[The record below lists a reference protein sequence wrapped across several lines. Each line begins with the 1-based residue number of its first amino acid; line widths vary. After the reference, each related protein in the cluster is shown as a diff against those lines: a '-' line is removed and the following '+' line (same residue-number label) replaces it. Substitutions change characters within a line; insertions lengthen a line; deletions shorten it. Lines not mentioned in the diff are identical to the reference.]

1 MLRPSLFNSAT
12 RRAIGRN
19 LALDLVVAVGM
30 GVTMAL
36 VNAILPTVARRGGL
50 APLGLS
56 ALAAAPF
63 VANLL
68 GAFAGRLGPRN
79 TAQLTLTRGIGA
91 ASLLILFTVPPAPV
105 MVAVA
110 VVFWLSLSFGGPFH
124 LRLWGAMY
132 PARLRGRVVGVL
144 GMGRAAA
151 GAIAAFGG
159 GVLADRIGGE
169 RAVAVA
175 GVIGVAC
182 AVGYVGLRAASAGR
196 PAPFSARESIRALR
210 ERPLLG
216 RIALAQGF
224 YGGGLIAA
232 APLYALV
239 HVDRLNLSLSD
250 VGVIG
255 ILAAIA
261 TTVAFPIWG
270 VVADRHGSVTALRL
284 GSAIGLGSLV
294 AYALAPSVVLL
305 WLAAIVAG
313 IGSASIDVG
322 IAAAVSD
329 QTPLASRAAAMA
341 GWNAITGARGIAAA
355 FLMSALL
362 QLGLVDVTSGLLLC
376 AATSAMGVLLFARAG
391 RIAVSQAPL
400 GAGSP
405 VASGAP
411 LGAGST
417 KTGMPAGSIAPT
429 R

>member
-1 MLRPSLFNSAT
+1 MLRPSLFTSAS

-36 VNAILPTVARRGGL
+36 VGAILPTVARRGGL

-63 VANLL
+63 IANLL
-68 GAFAGRLGPRN
+68 GAFAGRLGPRTN
-79 TAQLTLTRGIGA
+79 AQLAVTRLVGA
-91 ASLLILFTVPPAPV
+91 ASLLVLFVVPPAPV
-105 MVAVA
+105 LVAVS

-151 GAIAAFGG
+151 GALAAFGG
-159 GVLADRIGGE
+159 GLLADRIGGE

-175 GVIGVAC
+175 GLVGVAC
-182 AVGYVGLRAASAGR
+182 AVGYVGMRAATADR
-196 PAPFSARESIRALR
+196 PVVFSARDSIRALR
-210 ERPLLG
+210 DRPLLS
-216 RIALAQGF
+216 RIAVAQGF

-232 APLYALV
+232 SPLYALV
-239 HVDRLNLSLSD
+239 HVDRLNLRLSD

-255 ILAAIA
+255 ILAAVA

-270 VVADRHGSVTALRL
+270 LVADRRGPVLTLRL
-284 GSAIGLGSLV
+284 GSAIGVMSLV
-294 AYALAPSVVLL
+294 GYAVAPNVAVL
-305 WLAAIVAG
+305 WGAAIVAG

-329 QTPLASRAAAMA
+329 
-341 GWNAITGARGIAAA
+341 
-355 FLMSALL
+355 
-362 QLGLVDVTSGLLLC
+362 
-376 AATSAMGVLLFARAG
+376 
-391 RIAVSQAPL
+391 
-400 GAGSP
+400 
-405 VASGAP
+405 
-411 LGAGST
+411 
-417 KTGMPAGSIAPT
+417 
-429 R
+429 

>member
-1 MLRPSLFNSAT
+1 VLRPSLFNSAS

-68 GAFAGRLGPRN
+68 GAFAGRFGPRN

-91 ASLLILFTVPPAPV
+91 AALLVLFLVPPAPV
-105 MVAVA
+105 LVAVS

-151 GAIAAFGG
+151 GALAAFGG

-169 RAVAVA
+169 KAVAVA

-182 AVGYVGLRAASAGR
+182 AVGYVGLRAATAER
-196 PAPFSARESIRALR
+196 PVAFSARESIRALR

-239 HVDRLNLSLSD
+239 HVDRLNLSLSE

-255 ILAAIA
+255 ILAAVA
-261 TTVAFPIWG
+261 TTIAFPIWG
-270 VVADRHGSVTALRL
+270 VVADRRGAVTALRL

-294 AYALAPSVVLL
+294 AYALAPNVILL

-341 GWNAITGARGIAAA
+341 GWNALTGARGIGAA

-362 QLGLVDVTSGLLLC
+362 QLGVVDVRTGLLLC
-376 AATSAMGVLLFARAG
+376 AVTSGIGVLLFTRAG
-391 RIAVSQAPL
+391 RAQRVNAASSARVPVP
-400 GAGSP
+400 GSE
-405 VASGAP
+405 
-411 LGAGST
+411 LST
-417 KTGMPAGSIAPT
+417 STPA
-429 R
+429 